1 MYKRQDITNYGA
13 RFNGQWY
20 APFGLVLS
28 TDLSFTANRG
38 YAAGYDS
45 DEWMWN
51 AQISY
56 QFLRERNAT
65 ISIKAYDLLQNK

>member
-1 MYKRQDITNYGA
+1 MVCAFR
-13 RFNGQWY
+13 
-20 APFGLVLS
+20 LVLS

-65 ISIKAYDLLQNK
+65 ISIKAYGFDTEQKSA